1 MTSFRITLT
10 PNKRAA
16 GRFIALVRRA
26 LQRALAEEKQK
37 EGLTQSEIA
46 RKIGVHRSVVNR
58 QLRGNEDMTLG
69 RIAELAW
76 AMNRKAII
84 QLVEQAQDRGV
95 NRIEKIETVITNSSA
110 KLSLD
115 KERVSNSALENV

>member
-46 RKIGVHRSVVNR
+46 CKIGVHRSVVNR

>member
-1 MTSFRITLT
+1 MTLFRITLT

-16 GRFIALVRRA
+16 GRFIASVRRA
-26 LQRALAEEKQK
+26 LQKALAEEKQR
-37 EGLTQSEIA
+37 GRLTQSEIA

-69 RIAELAW
+69 RVAELAW

-84 QLVEQAQDRGV
+84 QLVEQAQDRSA
-95 NRIEKIETVITNSSA
+95 NKIATSETATTNNFVD
-110 KLSLD
+110 LPLD
-115 KERVSNSALENV
+115 KEGAHISALENI